1 MEDID
6 QLQPKGVDP
15 DSVEAAQAE
24 TRAQQQRSLDE
35 ELSSES
41 APINNTDVLQAQETD
56 NTSEENRE
64 PDMAKAHEM
73 AIVADPYE
81 SQKTTIK
88 GLVESGGMSEKAAQR
103 AIDNLAK
110 RAEKA
115 SNKAGEDYESKEKQE
130 ARRDEELQ
138 VAAVD
143 LAAEIADALSM
154 KGQELTLSVEDHSFK
169 APESLFRKAEYRIPK
184 EQIFQKALAIL
195 DIKPEQV
202 KEVLK
207 GISAGDINISPY
219 ANSTDDLPD
228 NPISTSHIEN
238 PDGSVLD
245 FKYSRHQY
253 SYAPNSGESV
263 QSISPSSLEVSIGH
277 SGHVMTGDP
286 MFDSY

>member
-6 QLQPKGVDP
+6 RLEPTVVDP

-24 TRAQQQRSLDE
+24 TRAQQQRSQDE
-35 ELSSES
+35 EFSSEN
-41 APINNTDVLQAQETD
+41 ALINDTDVVQAQETD
-56 NTSEENRE
+56 NTSEENHE

-88 GLVESGGMSEKAAQR
+88 GLVDSGEMNEKAAQR
-103 AIDNLAK
+103 AIDKLTK

-115 SNKAGEDYESKEKQE
+115 SNKVGEDYESKEKQE

-138 VAAVD
+138 DAATD
-143 LAAEIADALSM
+143 LAAEIADAISM
-154 KGQELTLSVEDHSFK
+154 KGPELTLSVEDHSFK

-184 EQIFQKALAIL
+184 EQIFQKALDIL

-202 KEVLK
+202 QEILK

-219 ANSTDDLPD
+219 ANSTDDLEDYPF
-228 NPISTSHIEN
+228 STSRIEN

-245 FKYSRHQY
+245 FKYSRHRY
-253 SYAPNSGESV
+253 SYAPNSGETV
-263 QSISPSSLEVSIGH
+263 QNISPSSLEVSIGH

-286 MFDSY
+286 MFDQI